1 MLSPPRR
8 SPRER
13 TPPTIPPRA
22 TEHALPCS
30 PSPRSLA
37 SCGHGSSQPAA
48 ASRRCS
54 CASSFS
60 ACWRRRAERPQ
71 ATGPPRVCCVVTA
84 QMAPSGGAS
93 TRSPGE
99 LRRRRWADAKKKSK
113 LLAAELGCEFESVD
127 AASPNFLPAKL
138 EAAVESCDCVWV
150 TGGNTFYLWH
160 HMRASGLD
168 QMVKHR
174 LTQPG
179 AFYFG
184 QSAGSIVAGRSVST
198 AFLEG
203 LGRSLGGAR
212 YGLGRPGEPRG
223 DGARRP
229 LLLPSLRSAVG
240 RPRRAP
246 KRGAR
251 PPGGRS

>member
-1 MLSPPRR
+1 MLSFATLAGVVRPRLLLT
-8 SPRER
+8 SGGLETVQLREQFQR
-13 TPPTIPPRA
+13 
-22 TEHALPCS
+22 L
-30 PSPRSLA
+30 L
-37 SCGHGSSQPAA
+37 AA
-48 ASRRCS
+48 A
-54 CASSFS
+54 
-60 ACWRRRAERPQ
+60 RAERPQ

-113 LLAAELGCEFESVD
+113 LLAAELGAEFESVD
-127 AASPNFLPAKL
+127 AASPNFPPAKL
-138 EAAVESCDCVWV
+138 EAAVASCDCVWV

-198 AFLEG
+198 AFWKGWDDPSAAPDTDWDNPENLAGMALADRSFFPHYDPQWADLVERRREELGHPVVALEDAG
-203 LGRSLGGAR
+203 PA
-212 YGLGRPGEPRG
+212 YVVG
-223 DGARRP
+223 DDDANGNY
-229 LLLPSLRSAVG
+229 
-240 RPRRAP
+240 
-246 KRGAR
+246 KE
-251 PPGGRS
+251 